1 MEVDEVTS
9 VPPLPQST
17 ATREP
22 AQPNEK
28 DEIMN
33 TFYCSKCY
41 DMVNYFIS
49 ECQTLS
55 SELNNVKRIYSI
67 RKKDYRAYKGLYD
80 SLEFTYEEMKA
91 QKEDFEE
98 RYNILIKS
106 LTKQQ
111 IIKPA
116 PKVEETKHLAVTTV
130 QQVKKSNVVYIND
143 MDAELSDFNT
153 ALAVQNQPTLVLDL
167 DVLTSEFS
175 AQANIN
181 YQLIFNYFST
191 KINELN
197 RINSNKLVAYR
208 DKLINKS
215 KTKPAIESKM
225 SSVETASL
233 SIRIDSNKEAEEK
246 MARQEEDLNKLRTD
260 LSDYEKLKLSYA
272 QLNEFVEGA
281 KLENEL
287 LQSNLLKSSAQ
298 ISQISNRNDQLVDQL
313 TQLEVRNANLSQEI
327 ETIKQEPAS
336 APSSDYE
343 KLIQELNEKMST
355 MENETRN
362 LKELNKMLLNK
373 KQEDTEKYK
382 ADLDTAKSELS
393 EKLRNSEEHA
403 NSLELELNSMKQD
416 TSRVIDEMKQAEL
429 RLSQELNELRLSYEN
444 LSSETSQTVSRLNE
458 ESSALRSSL
467 ESRDHEIA
475 ALRAELDA
483 SSQQKAGLCSSLDSL
498 KSESDAK
505 EAQIQGLSDNLAQA
519 TQAYELLH
527 HNHHEMTQQAE
538 QSFGI
543 LNTELDMLKQQNQ
556 ELNARLSQ
564 VKDTE
569 SRFVQTNTTEW
580 LDQEAQ
586 TDLVAEPVLV
596 QNQID
601 VEDMITA
608 EQHLDDA
615 KQRNDMLRS
624 ELDERIRLFEDRA
637 LEIGELIKQ
646 NNQLRSNELAH
657 IDSLTRMSVKLTWS
671 ENEVSSLRAQLAEI
685 ELNYKS
691 QFELG
696 ESLKQSV
703 YLKEQEFMSQ
713 TSELNNAKRQLIE
726 LELSYNNQLETTESL
741 KLTHGDKEAHFSQ
754 AIADKEQRIA
764 ELSDEVAKLGA
775 DLTQSGELAKEY
787 EAKWSEQMSKYAEL
801 EKNANSLALDFD
813 RLRQEHDLVLASQKE
828 NMDKWRTETK
838 EKVEAMIQ
846 EIERLERE
854 LADAA
859 DSSLAKQNEFSRIEA
874 SLRSENEDL
883 TAKLA
888 ETQLEQ
894 AEQIKQLETKTCEL
908 SHAEASRKQ
917 ENEALRNQ
925 IEQLESKLS
934 EFGQAEAELKQSN
947 EQLESRLNETLNQIE
962 LLKQIESK
970 LNAEMSRQNES
981 SAGLNKTLESLSAQ
995 VSELKAN
1002 LEAQAQ
1008 ANKQLQSEM
1017 ANQATIEHHL
1027 REELEFLKATSS
1039 HVNETNNDLNSKLNQ
1054 YQIQIK
1060 EGNSELQRLS
1070 SENKNLTTSIEHLK
1084 DAHFKLDE
1092 MSKSYASLK
1101 QHYAEKELALKKLH
1115 ADYESASLKLK
1126 DSESLK
1132 QLELAE
1138 LKKNYE
1144 RGELLLKQQVKELSD
1159 MLQTSESRV
1168 AKLQANEASLS
1179 GEVSEL
1185 RAQLTETLA
1194 DAEKIKY
1201 DFEKK
1206 FEHDLHKNEQRAIE
1220 FELKY
1225 KEQTSQNEE
1234 MQHEYER
1241 RMQALIDNEIR
1252 LADAIT
1258 SLNRSLNEQYAHVET
1273 LNKHVDELSVELSE
1287 RDTQLSAK
1295 SEQIS
1300 QWLEKYTKQSNRLSE
1315 MESHAKGLID
1325 NIHCLDDTISKLSN
1339 EKTEMSKGF
1348 EEFKAKYELANG
1360 DKVKLD
1366 AELEASNR
1374 EKFEL
1379 QRKLCDSFKEIFEK
1393 SNKFDAERKQLE
1405 ESNAKLQNKLDHLEA
1420 VLKQQSE
1427 TAKTAP
1433 AGALAKNMNESLI
1446 SKMENRIDQNIQHKL
1461 DVLYDEKHKS
1471 LIEIEHLNAEIKNL
1485 KLQLETQ
1492 KEKITKENK
1501 KMYKEQ
1507 IHNYERTIAKQ
1518 TNEMKRL
1525 KEVNDD
1531 MQETNDFL
1539 NNQINN
1545 LNQQIFELN
1554 NKENDYEVID
1564 KSDTPNSASSSS
1576 SLSKP
1581 KLGNQNNY
1589 INKKLLD
1596 SSLSIEYV
1604 GAANNN
1610 KQHLHEI
1617 DMNNAKSANRF
1628 DENVMGTPMNPN
1640 KSKSNIPATP
1650 SSSVRKQNQC
1660 AQQ

>member
-17 ATREP
+17 TTRE
-22 AQPNEK
+22 PNEK

-67 RKKDYRAYKGLYD
+67 KKKDYRAYKGLYD

-111 IIKPA
+111 MMKPA
-116 PKVEETKHLAVTTV
+116 PKAEETKHLAVTTV
-130 QQVKKSNVVYIND
+130 QQVKKSNVVYING
-143 MDAELSDFNT
+143 MDAELSDLNT

-197 RINSNKLVAYR
+197 KINSNKLVAYR

-215 KTKPAIESKM
+215 KTKPAIENKM
-225 SSVETASL
+225 STIETASL
-233 SIRIDSNKEAEEK
+233 SIKIDSNKEAEEK
-246 MARQEEDLNKLRTD
+246 MARQEEELNKLRTD

-272 QLNEFVEGA
+272 QLNDFVEGA

-287 LQSNLLKSSAQ
+287 LQNNLLKSSAQ

-313 TQLEVRNANLSQEI
+313 TQLEARNANLSQEI
-327 ETIKQEPAS
+327 ETIKQQPAS
-336 APSSDYE
+336 ALSSDYE
-343 KLIQELNEKMST
+343 KLIQELNEKIST
-355 MENETRN
+355 MENETKH
-362 LKELNKMLLNK
+362 LKELNKMLLTK

-382 ADLDTAKSELS
+382 ADLETTKSELN
-393 EKLRNSEEHA
+393 EKLRKSEEHA
-403 NSLELELNSMKQD
+403 NNLELELNSVKQD
-416 TSRVIDEMKQAEL
+416 TSRVIDEMKQNEL
-429 RLSQELNELRLSYEN
+429 RLNQELNELRLSYEN
-444 LSSETSQTVSRLNE
+444 LSSETSQAMNRLNE
-458 ESSALRSSL
+458 ESSALRASL
-467 ESRDHEIA
+467 ESRDQEIA
-475 ALRAELDA
+475 ALRSELDA
-483 SSQQKAGLCSSLDSL
+483 SSQQKAGLCSSLESV

-527 HNHHEMTQQAE
+527 HSHQEMTQQAE

-556 ELNARLSQ
+556 ELNARLNQ

-569 SRFVQTNTTEW
+569 SRLVQTNTTEW

-586 TDLVAEPVLV
+586 TDFVAEPALV
-596 QNQID
+596 QDEIE

-615 KQRNDMLRS
+615 KQRNDMLKS

-637 LEIGELIKQ
+637 LEISELIKQ

-657 IDSLTRMSVKLTWS
+657 IDNLTQMSVKLTWS
-671 ENEVSSLRAQLAEI
+671 ENEVNSLRAQLAEI

-726 LELSYNNQLETTESL
+726 LELSYNNQLEIAESL
-741 KLTHGDKEAHFSQ
+741 KLNYGNKEAHLNQS
-754 AIADKEQRIA
+754 IADKEQRIA
-764 ELSDEVAKLGA
+764 ELTDEITKLGA
-775 DLTQSGELAKEY
+775 DLAQSAELVKDY
-787 EAKWSEQMSKYAEL
+787 EAKWAEQMNKYAEL
-801 EKNANSLALDFD
+801 EKNANSLALDLD
-813 RLRQEHDLVLASQKE
+813 KLRQEHDLVVGSQE
-828 NMDKWRTETK
+828 SMDKWNTEMK
-838 EKVEAMIQ
+838 ENLELMNKET
-846 EIERLERE
+846 ERLERE
-854 LADAA
+854 LADATNF
-859 DSSLAKQNEFSRIEA
+859 SLAKQNEFTQIEA
-874 SLRSENEDL
+874 SLRIENEAL
-883 TAKLA
+883 NAKLN

-894 AEQIKQLETKTCEL
+894 AEQIKQLETKISEL
-908 SHAEASRKQ
+908 SQAEANQKQ
-917 ENEALRNQ
+917 ENEALLNQ
-925 IEQLESKLS
+925 IEKLESKLS
-934 EFGQAEAELKQSN
+934 EFGQAETELKQIN
-947 EQLESRLNETLNQIE
+947 QQLESKLNETLNQIE
-962 LLKQIESK
+962 MLKQIESK
-970 LNAEMSRQNES
+970 LNAEISQQNES
-981 SAGLNKTLESLSAQ
+981 SASLNKTIESLSAQ
-995 VSELKAN
+995 INELKN
-1002 LEAQAQ
+1002 SLEAQTQ
-1008 ANKQLQSEM
+1008 TNQQLQSDM
-1017 ANQATIEHHL
+1017 ANQTTIENHL

-1054 YQIQIK
+1054 CQIQIK
-1060 EGNSELQRLS
+1060 ESNSELQRLS
-1070 SENKNLTTSIEHLK
+1070 SENKNLITSIEHLK
-1084 DAHFKLDE
+1084 DAHFKLEE
-1092 MSKSYASLK
+1092 MSKNYANLK
-1101 QHYAEKELALKKLH
+1101 QHYAEKEATLKKIQ
-1115 ADYESASLKLK
+1115 ADYESASVKLK
-1126 DSESLK
+1126 DFESLK
-1132 QLELAE
+1132 ELELAE
-1138 LKKNYE
+1138 LKKSNESSEY
-1144 RGELLLKQQVKELSD
+1144 LLTKQVKELSD
-1159 MLQTSESRV
+1159 KLHTSESRV
-1168 AKLQANEASLS
+1168 VKFQADAASLIV
-1179 GEVSEL
+1179 EVSEL
-1185 RAQLTETLA
+1185 RSQLIETQNE
-1194 DAEKIKY
+1194 AEQIKY

-1206 FEHDLHKNEQRAIE
+1206 FESDIYENGQRAIE

-1225 KEQTSQNEE
+1225 KEQMSQNDE
-1234 MQHEYER
+1234 MRQDYER
-1241 RMQALIDNEIR
+1241 RIQVLIDNEIK
-1252 LADAIT
+1252 LTDAIT
-1258 SLNRSLNEQYAHVET
+1258 NLNRSLNEQYVHVET
-1273 LNKHVDELSVELSE
+1273 LNKHVDELKLELSG
-1287 RDTQLSAK
+1287 RDTQLNGK
-1295 SEQIS
+1295 SEQINE
-1300 QWLEKYTKQSNRLSE
+1300 WLEKYNKQSNRLSE
-1315 MESHAKGLID
+1315 MESHTKGLID
-1325 NIHCLDDTISKLSN
+1325 NINCLNDTISKLSN
-1339 EKTEMSKGF
+1339 EKMEMSKTF
-1348 EEFKAKYELANG
+1348 EEFKAKYEQANG
-1360 DKVKLD
+1360 EKVKLN
-1366 AELEASNR
+1366 AELEASNK

-1379 QRKLCDSFKEIFEK
+1379 QRKLCDSFKEIVEK
-1393 SNKFDAERKQLE
+1393 SNKYDMERKQLE
-1405 ESNAKLQNKLDHLEA
+1405 DIHVKLQNKLDHLEA

-1427 TAKTAP
+1427 AKTAP
-1433 AGALAKNMNESLI
+1433 TGALAKNMNESFM
-1446 SKMENRIDQNIQHKL
+1446 SKIENRIDQNIQHKL
-1461 DVLYDEKHKS
+1461 DALYDEKHKS

-1507 IHNYERTIAKQ
+1507 IQNYERTIAKQ

-1531 MQETNDFL
+1531 MQETNNFL

-1564 KSDTPNSASSSS
+1564 KQGTPNSASSSS
-1576 SLSKP
+1576 SLTKP

-1604 GAANNN
+1604 GTANNNSNN